1 MMITV
6 YFVRH
11 GETDWNAEAR
21 LQGQADKDLNDTG
34 RAQASA
40 NGRTLGRLIG
50 DGAAFDFVASP
61 MRRTRE
67 TMELMRAAMGLDA
80 GGYRTDSRLVEVNF
94 GDWQGHTFA
103 ELEAVDPGCF
113 ARRQADKW
121 GFEPP
126 GAAAESYEALAA
138 RVKPWLDAVAQDTVC
153 VTHGG
158 VIRAI
163 FALTG
168 TLARSEAAILPVP
181 QDRVLRLAGGTLEWI

>member
-1 MMITV
+1 
-6 YFVRH
+6 
-11 GETDWNAEAR
+11 
-21 LQGQADKDLNDTG
+21 
-34 RAQASA
+34 
-40 NGRTLGRLIG
+40 
-50 DGAAFDFVASP
+50 
-61 MRRTRE
+61 
-67 TMELMRAAMGLDA
+67 
-80 GGYRTDSRLVEVNF
+80 VEVNF

-121 GFEPP
+121 GFVPP